1 MAADKQLAH
10 ELIERL
16 DPSQVSEAIGMLESL
31 IDPVAHAIANAPLDD
46 ERLSTAG
53 EKALDEAR
61 EWSKH
66 NKGIPHEEVLAEFGL
81 TPEEV
86 DRSREPK

>member
-53 EKALDEAR
+53 ENALDEAR

-86 DRSREPK
+86 DRFREPK

>member
-53 EKALDEAR
+53 EKGLDEAR

-86 DRSREPK
+86 DRFRKPK